1 MTIQSR
7 IQQEKETA
15 RKKYGA
21 FNSTHEAYG
30 VLKEE
35 VEEFWDS
42 VKHKSYS
49 EPGRL
54 RKNNRCNLV
63 SKFNA
68 CFVLCSHVR
77 YLLIKLE
84 IHILQLITFMVT

>member
-1 MTIQSR
+1 MTIHDR

-49 EPGRL
+49 EPGKQIKINDMISEL
-54 RKNNRCNLV
+54 IQIAAVAQQIAEELQANEIK
-63 SKFNA
+63 
-68 CFVLCSHVR
+68 HV
-77 YLLIKLE
+77 
-84 IHILQLITFMVT
+84 